1 MSFFLNVCLQ
11 EKCDLICEEVG
22 RVTSLLEAVSDVHI
36 LEHALTIMKQ
46 LTVTLKTNTHQESSS
61 NEQIQPPPFNVLT
74 HFAPAEK
81 NEKQLKFK
89 KTTKSAG
96 RKQKMVPLP

>member
-1 MSFFLNVCLQ
+1 MVIFSDVRLQ
-11 EKCDLICEEVG
+11 EKRDLICEEVR
-22 RVTSLLEAVSDVHI
+22 RVISLLEAVGDVHI

-46 LTVTLKTNTHQESSS
+46 LTVTLKTNTHQENSS
-61 NEQIQPPPFNVLT
+61 NKQILPPPFTVLT
-74 HFAPAEK
+74 HFVPTEK

-89 KTTKSAG
+89 KTIESAG

>member
-1 MSFFLNVCLQ
+1 
-11 EKCDLICEEVG
+11 
-22 RVTSLLEAVSDVHI
+22 
-36 LEHALTIMKQ
+36 MKQ
-46 LTVTLKTNTHQESSS
+46 LTVTLKTNTHKESSS
-61 NEQIQPPPFNVLT
+61 NEQIQPPTFNVLT

-96 RKQKMVPLP
+96 RKQKMGHYRKSCSLYVCFSE